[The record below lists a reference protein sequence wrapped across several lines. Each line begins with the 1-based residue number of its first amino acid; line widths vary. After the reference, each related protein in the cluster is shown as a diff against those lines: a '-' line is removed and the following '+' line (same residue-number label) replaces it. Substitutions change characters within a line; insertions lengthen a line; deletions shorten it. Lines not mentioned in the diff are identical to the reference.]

1 MKSLWQFYEILR
13 ASINLGID
21 HPHSINMVD
30 RHYNQYHHIVQ
41 IDFNEMAKDPEKSNR
56 FFS

>member
-21 HPHSINMVD
+21 HPHSVNMID
-30 RHYNQYHHIVQ
+30 RNYNRYHHIVQ
-41 IDFNEMAKDPEKSNR
+41 IDFNAMAQDQEGVIR
-56 FFS
+56 FFN